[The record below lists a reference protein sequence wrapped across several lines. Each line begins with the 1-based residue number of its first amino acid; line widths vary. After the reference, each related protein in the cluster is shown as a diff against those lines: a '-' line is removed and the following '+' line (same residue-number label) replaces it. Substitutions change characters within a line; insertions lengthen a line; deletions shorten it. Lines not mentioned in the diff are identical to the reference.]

1 MPSKYFFK
9 VPKMKEEEKLEL
21 VGTGLIVLSLF
32 GAVFSRYKVAKPSQ
46 YLVRTGLGIDG
57 LSITKKGVHW
67 PGQRVSYIEMS
78 PTTFSVN
85 VPAMSKER
93 IPFLMPSVWTI
104 GPKDNK
110 DALKTYA
117 SLLSDKGIS
126 GLENTVVGVIQ
137 GETRVLTANLSLDEL
152 FSNREQFRN
161 NVEEKIN
168 NIINDMG
175 LRVYNANVA
184 ELSDLDD
191 KNRYFEEQKLRALE
205 KVNQDARVAV
215 ASAAKDGTIGEKA
228 ETVESRKQVSELERD
243 ATIAENTNARGIAE
257 SKTLL
262 DIAKA
267 QFNQNLKIALAE
279 SEAQAE
285 LRRLALQKEVEEQR
299 NLQLTAQLR
308 ANLFTSAAIDAEVKI
323 KQAEANADVKI
334 KQAEAN
340 STSVII
346 EANAN
351 LQAKLKEAEGI
362 KALRKAEAEGLLA
375 LVSAVDGN
383 TDGLVKVLLTQ
394 KDMFPKLIEEQ
405 AKGLQGLN
413 PKINIWNTGSGP
425 GSNNGINS
433 TLQDF
438 FKTGI
443 PLLDQIRDQTGKD
456 ILGSLGIKDM
466 INNTVLHDKH

>member
-1 MPSKYFFK
+1 MFSKVK
-9 VPKMKEEEKLEL
+9 AKKSNKMSHILKNDQMISTEA
-21 VGTGLIVLSLF
+21 VTATVTATAIVCTSLAIF
-32 GAVFSRYKVAKPSQ
+32 CRYKVAKPSQ

-110 DALKTYA
+110 DSLKTYA
-117 SLLSDKGIS
+117 SLLSDKGIT

-137 GETRVLTANLSLDEL
+137 GETRVLTAGLSLDEL
-152 FSNREQFRN
+152 FSNREQFRS

-168 NIINDMG
+168 KIIDDMG

-243 ATIAENTNARGIAE
+243 ATIVENTNAQGIAE
-257 SKTLL
+257 SNTLL
-262 DIAKA
+262 NIAKA
-267 QFNQNLKIALAE
+267 RFDQDLKIALSE
-279 SEAQAE
+279 SEASSE
-285 LRRLALQKEVEEQR
+285 LRRLSLQKQVEEQR

-308 ANLFTSAAIDAEVKI
+308 ANLFTSATIDAEVKI
-323 KQAEANADVKI
+323 KQAEASSA
-334 KQAEAN
+334 A
-340 STSVII
+340 VII
-346 EANAN
+346 EADAQ
-351 LQAKLKEAEGI
+351 LQAKLKEAESI
-362 KALRKAEAEGLLA
+362 KAVLNAQAEGISSLIG
-375 LVSAVDGN
+375 AVGGD

-394 KDMFPKLIEEQ
+394 RDMFPKIIEEYS
-405 AKGLQGLN
+405 KGLQGLS
-413 PKINIWNTGSGP
+413 PKINIWNTSSEGKAS
-425 GSNNGINS
+425 SAIE
-433 TLQDF
+433 DF
-438 FKTGI
+438 FKIGI
-443 PLLDQIRDQTGKD
+443 PLLDQIKDQTGKD
-456 ILGSLGIKDM
+456 ILGSLGIKNK
-466 INNTVLHDKH
+466 I